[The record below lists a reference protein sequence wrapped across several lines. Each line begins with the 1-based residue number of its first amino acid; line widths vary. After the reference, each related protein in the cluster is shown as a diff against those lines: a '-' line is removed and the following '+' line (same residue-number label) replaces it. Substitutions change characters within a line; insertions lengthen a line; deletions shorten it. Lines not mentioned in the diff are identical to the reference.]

1 MRMSYLTA
9 SSSKHEQ
16 ANPQPDSVKRIPA
29 TREVIR
35 KFDRDTGWVA
45 TAVLVMVIFGAVG
58 VAMQVKERHFKA
70 GNSDNAPF
78 SDEADQWTNQRPDNF
93 GPPQS
98 RGPRTA
104 RKLILSGFVCI
115 DCGIHF

>member
-1 MRMSYLTA
+1 
-9 SSSKHEQ
+9 
-16 ANPQPDSVKRIPA
+16 
-29 TREVIR
+29 
-35 KFDRDTGWVA
+35 
-45 TAVLVMVIFGAVG
+45 
-58 VAMQVKERHFKA
+58 MQVKERHFKA